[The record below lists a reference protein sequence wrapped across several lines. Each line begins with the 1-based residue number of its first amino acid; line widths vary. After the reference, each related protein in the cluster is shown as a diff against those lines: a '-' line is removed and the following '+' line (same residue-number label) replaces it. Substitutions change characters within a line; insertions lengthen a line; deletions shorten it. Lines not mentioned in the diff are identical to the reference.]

1 MVSSGQIH
9 TGEIL
14 RVYYICG
21 EYVFR
26 VKEGK
31 PIPWLVNPD
40 FPLNKKPVSDFTVT
54 PPPDTKTPK
63 MWPYGPES
71 D

>member
-1 MVSSGQIH
+1 
-9 TGEIL
+9 
-14 RVYYICG
+14 VYYICG